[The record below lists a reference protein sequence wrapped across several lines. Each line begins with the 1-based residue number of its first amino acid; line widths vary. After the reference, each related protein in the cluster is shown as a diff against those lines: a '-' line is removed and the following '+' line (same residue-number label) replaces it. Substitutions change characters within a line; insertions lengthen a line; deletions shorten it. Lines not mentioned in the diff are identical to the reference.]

1 MAASKTFQLWTENQV
16 LLACIQGCW
25 DRYAAADYSRAF
37 KAVASQFKGQRWAH
51 IVYLDDWQLGTPEI
65 EPIVQ
70 ELVTWCLHNGLV
82 LTAQVYCPHS
92 VKRYQLDKM
101 IIEQTLTFERRVYA
115 DEQQAFN
122 WLAEQGFAVENASLK
137 RCS

>member
-1 MAASKTFQLWTENQV
+1 MVYLNRYQLWIENNV
-16 LLACIQGCW
+16 LLACICGSW
-25 DRYAAADYSRAF
+25 DRRAAEDYS
-37 KAVASQFKGQRWAH
+37 KAVKAAVSKFKDQRWAH

-92 VKRYQLDKM
+92 VKRFQLDKM
-101 IIEQTLTFERRVYA
+101 IIEQTLTFERRVY
-115 DEQQAFN
+115 DNEQQAFN
-122 WLAEQGFAVENASLK
+122 WLAERGFGVNNACFQ

>member
-1 MAASKTFQLWTENQV
+1 MVALNPFQLWTENNV
-16 LLACIQGCW
+16 LLACISGSW
-25 DRYAAADYSRAF
+25 DERAASDYS
-37 KAVASQFKGQRWAH
+37 KALKHEASQLKGRPWAH

-65 EPIVQ
+65 EPIIQ
-70 ELVTWCLHNGLV
+70 DLVTWCLHNGLV

-101 IIEQTLTFERRVYA
+101 IIEKTLTFERRVYTE
-115 DEQQAFN
+115 EQSAFN
-122 WLAEQGFAVENASLK
+122 WLAEQGYAVENASLR

>member
-1 MAASKTFQLWTENQV
+1 MVEAKAFQIWVENRV
-16 LLACIQGCW
+16 VLACIRGCW
-25 DRYAAADYSRAF
+25 DRFAAEDYSRAF
-37 KAVASQFKGQRWAH
+37 KAAATRLTGQPWAH
-51 IVYLDDWQLGTPEI
+51 IVYLDDWQLGTPDI

-101 IIEQTLTFERRVYA
+101 IIEKTLTFERRVYA
-115 DEQQAFN
+115 EQHQAFN
-122 WLAEQGFAVENASLK
+122 WLAERGFPVIDSSFQ

>member
-1 MAASKTFQLWTENQV
+1 METRAFQVWTENQV
-16 LLACIQGCW
+16 LLACVRGCW
-25 DRYAAADYSRAF
+25 DRQAALDYTKAFKVAAA
-37 KAVASQFKGQRWAH
+37 KFKGQPWAH
-51 IVYLDDWQLGTPEI
+51 IVYLDDWQLGTPDI

-82 LTAQVYCPHS
+82 LTAHVYCPHS

-101 IIEQTLTFERRVYA
+101 IIEKSLTFERRVYA
-115 DEQQAFN
+115 EQQQAFN
-122 WLAEQGFAVENASLK
+122 WLAEQGFAVNETSLK

>member
-1 MAASKTFQLWTENQV
+1 M

-25 DRYAAADYSRAF
+25 DRYTAADYSKAF
-37 KAVASQFKGQRWAH
+37 KAAAVKFKGQRWAH

-115 DEQQAFN
+115 DEQHAFN

>member
-1 MAASKTFQLWTENQV
+1 MATRAFQIWVENQV
-16 LLACIQGCW
+16 LLACIAGSW
-25 DRYAAADYSRAF
+25 DRRVAEDYSTAF
-37 KAVASQFKGQRWAH
+37 KAAANGFKGQRWAH
-51 IVYLDDWQLGTPEI
+51 IVYLDDWNLGTPEI
-65 EPIVQ
+65 EPIIQ

-101 IIEQTLTFERRVYA
+101 IIEKTLTFERRVY
-115 DEQQAFN
+115 DNQQEAFN
-122 WLAEQGFAVENASLK
+122 WLAEQGFVVDDTSLK

>member
-1 MAASKTFQLWTENQV
+1 MVALNPFQLWTENNV
-16 LLACIQGCW
+16 LLACISGSW
-25 DRYAAADYSRAF
+25 DERIASDYRKAF
-37 KAVASQFKGQRWAH
+37 KHEASQFKGRPWAH

-65 EPIVQ
+65 EPIIQ
-70 ELVTWCLHNGLV
+70 DLVTWCLHNGLV

-101 IIEQTLTFERRVYA
+101 IIEKTLTFKRRVYTE
-115 DEQQAFN
+115 EQSAFN
-122 WLAEQGFAVENASLK
+122 WLAEQGFAVENASLR

>member
-37 KAVASQFKGQRWAH
+37 KVAASQFKGQRWAH

-65 EPIVQ
+65 GPIVQ
-70 ELVTWCLHNGLV
+70 DLVTWCLHNGLV

-92 VKRYQLDKM
+92 VKRFQLDKM
-101 IIEQTLTFERRVYA
+101 ILEQTLTFERRVYA
-115 DEQQAFN
+115 NEKQAFN